1 MLLDYHALA
10 LALHIPNLNEHLR
23 GSSRRAPTRSRVI
36 CDIRRACAAL
46 LVEQGYPYRTIA
58 HELRCDPSA
67 ITHFVRSHSNLLLS
81 DTRYAQLVATIH
93 ATTTAHHATTAHDS
107 SPSQPSV
114 STHPALA

>member
-1 MLLDYHALA
+1 MLLNYHALA
-10 LALHIPNLNEHLR
+10 LALRIPNLNEHLR

-67 ITHFVRSHSNLLLS
+67 ITHFVRSHSNLLCS

-93 ATTTAHHATTAHDS
+93 ATTTAHDS

-114 STHPALA
+114 SAHPALA